1 MKIVGCPNMNIPIHS
16 CYNFL
21 VGLYIWSSCD
31 SLTTF
36 PLDLF
41 PKLKA
46 LQFRACN
53 NLEMISQE
61 KTHNLKLLQISNCP
75 KFVSFPRG
83 GFNAPELVMCQ
94 FYKLENLK
102 SLPEC
107 MRILLPSMY
116 HLIVQDCPQLEL
128 LSDGGL
134 PSNLKQLYLRNC
146 SKLLASLKCALAT
159 ATSLF
164 TLYIGEVD
172 MESFPDQGL
181 LPDSLSSLSITWCP
195 NLKKLNYS
203 GLCHLSSLTRLY
215 LSSCPLLEC
224 LPEEGLPKSI
234 STLQIWGDCP
244 LLKHRFRKPNGEDW
258 EKICHIQ
265 CIIIDSDII
274 T

>member
-1 MKIVGCPNMNIPIHS
+1 
-16 CYNFL
+16 
-21 VGLYIWSSCD
+21 
-31 SLTTF
+31 
-36 PLDLF
+36 
-41 PKLKA
+41 
-46 LQFRACN
+46 
-53 NLEMISQE
+53 
-61 KTHNLKLLQISNCP
+61 
-75 KFVSFPRG
+75 
-83 GFNAPELVMCQ
+83 MCQ

-134 PSNLKQLYLRNC
+134 PSNIKQLYLRNC

-159 ATSLF
+159 TTSLLY
-164 TLYIGEVD
+164 LYIGEVD

-181 LPDSLSSLSITWCP
+181 LPHSLSSLSITWCP
-195 NLKKLNYS
+195 NLKKLNYF

-234 STLQIWGDCP
+234 STLQIWGNCP
-244 LLKHRFRKPNGEDW
+244 LLKPRFRKPNGEDW
-258 EKICHIQ
+258 EKIRHIQ
-265 CIIIDSDII
+265 CVIIDSDII